1 MFSVLVLRVGISV
14 DAKSVQSQGAP
25 GRRLTRQDQPPL
37 TAASVIWNE
46 CVLVI
51 GSEAVRG
58 SAVGCIDWLGLSCRY
73 VDAADDLALAQLPM
87 AMNSFDDERLLYVLG
102 TFALLAMIDVN
113 QIGTLNINA
122 VNGM

>member
-1 MFSVLVLRVGISV
+1 M
-14 DAKSVQSQGAP
+14 
-25 GRRLTRQDQPPL
+25 LTPR
-37 TAASVIWNE
+37 TN
-46 CVLVI
+46 
-51 GSEAVRG
+51 
-58 SAVGCIDWLGLSCRY
+58 
-73 VDAADDLALAQLPM
+73 LALAQLPL

>member
-1 MFSVLVLRVGISV
+1 M
-14 DAKSVQSQGAP
+14 
-25 GRRLTRQDQPPL
+25 
-37 TAASVIWNE
+37 IWNE

-58 SAVGCIDWLGLSCRY
+58 SAVGRIDWLGFSCRY
-73 VDAADDLALAQLPM
+73 VDAADDLARAQLPM

-113 QIGTLNINA
+113 QIGTFNINA